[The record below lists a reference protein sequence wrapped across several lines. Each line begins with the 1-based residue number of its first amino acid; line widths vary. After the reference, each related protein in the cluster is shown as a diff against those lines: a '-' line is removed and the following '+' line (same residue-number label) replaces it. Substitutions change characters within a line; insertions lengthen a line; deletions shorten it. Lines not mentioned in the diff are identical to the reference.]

1 MAEMEAVA
9 MNRQFWI
16 CGFVRFGGMLLNA
29 QDVSPVT
36 RENLEGALGNRSV
49 LLVELVRQAEAG
61 DNYAQYC
68 GPNTYITG
76 RGVLKNDAEAVRWC
90 LQAAR
95 KGVPEAQNRMGY
107 LHQHG
112 IECLRIMGRRCVG
125 LAMQQSRNCQQ
136 RSTTSLICINM
147 VRACRLTML
156 GRQIYTAKPRP
167 KVWHELETS

>member
-16 CGFVRFGGMLLNA
+16 CGFVLFGGMLLNA

-68 GPNTYITG
+68 GPTTYITG
-76 RGVLKNDAEAVRWC
+76 RGVLKNDAEV
-90 LQAAR
+90 
-95 KGVPEAQNRMGY
+95 
-107 LHQHG
+107 
-112 IECLRIMGRRCVG
+112 
-125 LAMQQSRNCQQ
+125 
-136 RSTTSLICINM
+136 
-147 VRACRLTML
+147 VRACRLTTL

>member
-16 CGFVRFGGMLLNA
+16 CGFVLFGGMLLNA

-76 RGVLKNDAEAVRWC
+76 RGVLNNDDGAVRLF
-90 LQAAR
+90 LQAAGQ
-95 KGVPEAQNRMGY
+95 GV
-107 LHQHG
+107 
-112 IECLRIMGRRCVG
+112 
-125 LAMQQSRNCQQ
+125 
-136 RSTTSLICINM
+136 
-147 VRACRLTML
+147 
-156 GRQIYTAKPRP
+156 
-167 KVWHELETS
+167 LETQHRRE